1 MSIQLKV
8 SSKIKN
14 LGKEKTNQKSTNS
27 KYHFKLLTSF
37 GCDTSGKI
45 KDCINFV
52 TKNNYIVYAVGNNV
66 IIRELSFNDN
76 DKDTL
81 ASISHL
87 SKQNNIFIHQ
97 LSPNS
102 KRITSLNVSQDKN
115 LLIITEELEDNNKNL
130 FSTISIYFLAKFRV
144 LNEKKIEPVRQIITD
159 QFLNINSLSLA
170 KDNDYL
176 CGI

>member
-14 LGKEKTNQKSTNS
+14 LGKEKPNQKSSNN
-27 KYHFKLLTSF
+27 KYHSKLLTSF

-52 TKNNYIVYAVGNNV
+52 TKNNYIAYAVGNNI
-66 IIRELSFNDN
+66 IIRELSFTDN

-87 SKQNNIFIHQ
+87 SKQNNIFIHT
-97 LSPNS
+97 LSPKS

-115 LLIITEELEDNNKNL
+115 LLIK
-130 FSTISIYFLAKFRV
+130 IYIQLY
-144 LNEKKIEPVRQIITD
+144 QCII
-159 QFLNINSLSLA
+159 
-170 KDNDYL
+170 
-176 CGI
+176 